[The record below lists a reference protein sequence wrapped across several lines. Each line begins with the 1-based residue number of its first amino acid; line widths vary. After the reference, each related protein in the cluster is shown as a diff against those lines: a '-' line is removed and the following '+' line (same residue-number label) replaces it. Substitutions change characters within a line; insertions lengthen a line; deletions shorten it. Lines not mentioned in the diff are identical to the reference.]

1 MQLRPWIR
9 GYYNPINRFS
19 FNCEPHK
26 ILQVSCSSLRR
37 YPKGKTI
44 TKATEPR
51 AHMWDL
57 GDPGSRTLNMPL
69 DLRLDFLICKTAR
82 NTVPSGL
89 LQMCWEVILTTLTLL
104 QVWILKI
111 FSKHLLPVSRHFLP
125 LFHSNKSSQ
134 SGAGGDTREGA
145 VGASI
150 EDPRLAMS
158 W

>member
-1 MQLRPWIR
+1 
-9 GYYNPINRFS
+9 
-19 FNCEPHK
+19 
-26 ILQVSCSSLRR
+26 
-37 YPKGKTI
+37 
-44 TKATEPR
+44 
-51 AHMWDL
+51 MWDL